1 MDKRFSEKIILL
13 SFIGAVLVVFVH
25 ATNIEQYTP
34 SHKYIF
40 ILEELISSIGRFAVP
55 FFFFV
60 SAFFAT
66 NQFSL
71 KQILKKRFKSILL
84 PYFSYNTIYTFLFL
98 LTSYLFAKHMNNPST
113 ETDWIRGI
121 FLYKYNSVGWFAFQL
136 SIYTCITP
144 FLANLFTK
152 TKTFAVSFLL
162 ILFIMSAIQMEHSL
176 FRTTGLFFYSLG
188 IFAKIYYPN
197 FIMNLP
203 ISNKMKI
210 LVASL
215 LLIFSESYY
224 WYNYG
229 TEESINIIFRLPITI
244 SMFLFADFI
253 KIKPKYF
260 MGFTFFMYLGHIYLL
275 EIIQKIVSIKLYP
288 IINNCN
294 LIALIDFFGSTF
306 LTIFI
311 LVTFAK
317 ILDKINPSLPYIL
330 QLPWLCL
337 NGFRQNRVKKD

>member
-1 MDKRFSEKIILL
+1 MNKRFSEKIILL

-25 ATNIEQYTP
+25 AINIEQYLP
-34 SHKYIF
+34 QHKCVF
-40 ILEELISSIGRFAVP
+40 ILQEIISSTGRFAVP

-84 PYFSYNTIYTFLFL
+84 PYLSYNLIYTLLFL
-98 LTSYLFAKHMNNPST
+98 STSYLFAKHMNNPST
-113 ETDWIRGI
+113 ETDWIGGI

-136 SIYTCITP
+136 SIYTCVTP
-144 FLANLFTK
+144 FLAYLFSK
-152 TKTFAVSFLL
+152 TKIFAVSFLS
-162 ILFIMSAIQMEHSL
+162 ILFIMSATGIEHHY
-176 FRTTGLFFYSLG
+176 FRTSGLFFYSLG

-197 FIMNLP
+197 FTMELP
-203 ISNKMKI
+203 ISNKTKI
-210 LVASL
+210 LIASI
-215 LLIFSESYY
+215 LLIFAESYY

-229 TEESINIIFRLPITI
+229 TDESINVIFRLPMMI
-244 SMFLFADFI
+244 SMFLLVDFI
-253 KIKPKYF
+253 KIKPRYF

-288 IINNCN
+288 IINNSN
-294 LIALIDFFGSTF
+294 LIALLDFFGSTF
-306 LTIFI
+306 LTVFI

-317 ILDKINPSLPYIL
+317 IMDKINPSLPQIL
-330 QLPWLCL
+330 QYPWFCL